1 MCRKVAGAEL
11 TVRVT
16 IVTGVQSKAHGFE
29 RDFAGVLQAECEPP
43 FLLFENM
50 PQTSEIA
57 MEDTEA
63 RQDKE

>member
-29 RDFAGVLQAECEPP
+29 RDFAGVLHAECEPP
-43 FLLFENM
+43 FLLLENM
-50 PQTSEIA
+50 PQTSETA
-57 MEDTEA
+57 TEA